1 MEKLTIEN
9 LLPLILRVGLL
20 MGREKRRQAVK
31 VRPIIR
37 GRGRPVDEPASAS
50 TSRLVHDQEEE
61 IRRKS

>member
-1 MEKLTIEN
+1 
-9 LLPLILRVGLL
+9 